1 MIANYLGDLLMI
13 AVYDFKPT
21 YINFIILIS
30 VSPSFSFQSSINNE
44 RGAPLKRNR
53 LFHSNY
59 QYTEIGLAK
68 ITYSWWVCVRVFTI
82 NRYVYSMRG
91 GARRGVD
98 GGRGDSWRWEN
109 GGGAFHTKVQSDDG
123 WNLVQYRKRWDG
135 GRGSGYTKPDIY
147 QSRDQR
153 SKEQLQSTTIYIT
166 NFAEEMNAKHLFNS
180 LRSYGDLQEV
190 VIPAR
195 RNRMGKRFGFAR
207 FCRIQEPERFA
218 MKLDNIF
225 IGGDKLFANLPR
237 YQRDQAKKMP
247 GGPISKES
255 EPVVRKSTQVW
266 KPKVIGQACKITNGS
281 MHDQMGGE
289 LKYEAKVEDMKR
301 LSKAMVGV
309 VIHPGQSYLIQ
320 EHFAMQGVSTI
331 LVTPLGA
338 NMVLL
343 EGSVDDEDFQGY
355 IEEAKGWLQQWFK
368 EIKPWNAS
376 IVDEE
381 RLVWVR
387 CYGVPSHV
395 WDSDFFS
402 FLTKDIGVFVN
413 SDDNTMKRKTMD
425 VARLMVRTV
434 KKEAIHMIRKVCIN
448 GVSFSI
454 KMVEDWFGPIQWS
467 SLQDQSKRE
476 LYNDENSSS
485 DDEVWPESSPE
496 DDLVEED
503 DEAGSYGN
511 NSALNE
517 ALIGISIS
525 NSNEGNNELVSKSGN
540 QELGEDY
547 VEEIKDHS
555 KDNLLCWN
563 SAGDFMKQLESQQ
576 VGEYSAN
583 SHVSATRGSGGCKE
597 GFVKKAQEI
606 H

>member
-1 MIANYLGDLLMI
+1 
-13 AVYDFKPT
+13 
-21 YINFIILIS
+21 
-30 VSPSFSFQSSINNE
+30 
-44 RGAPLKRNR
+44 
-53 LFHSNY
+53 
-59 QYTEIGLAK
+59 
-68 ITYSWWVCVRVFTI
+68 
-82 NRYVYSMRG
+82 
-91 GARRGVD
+91 
-98 GGRGDSWRWEN
+98 
-109 GGGAFHTKVQSDDG
+109 
-123 WNLVQYRKRWDG
+123 
-135 GRGSGYTKPDIY
+135 
-147 QSRDQR
+147 
-153 SKEQLQSTTIYIT
+153 
-166 NFAEEMNAKHLFNS
+166 MN
-180 LRSYGDLQEV
+180 
-190 VIPAR
+190 
-195 RNRMGKRFGFAR
+195 
-207 FCRIQEPERFA
+207 
-218 MKLDNIF
+218 
-225 IGGDKLFANLPR
+225 
-237 YQRDQAKKMP
+237 
-247 GGPISKES
+247 
-255 EPVVRKSTQVW
+255 
-266 KPKVIGQACKITNGS
+266 
-281 MHDQMGGE
+281 
-289 LKYEAKVEDMKR
+289 
-301 LSKAMVGV
+301 
-309 VIHPGQSYLIQ
+309 
-320 EHFAMQGVSTI
+320 
-331 LVTPLGA
+331 
-338 NMVLL
+338 
-343 EGSVDDEDFQGY
+343 
-355 IEEAKGWLQQWFK
+355 
-368 EIKPWNAS
+368 
-376 IVDEE
+376 
-381 RLVWVR
+381 
-387 CYGVPSHV
+387 
-395 WDSDFFS
+395 
-402 FLTKDIGVFVN
+402 
-413 SDDNTMKRKTMD
+413 RKTMD